1 MKNLWGSY
9 FVSKYL
15 KFNLNSKS
23 AAKNPEKVFS
33 FWDNCIW
40 IGIVK
45 LTQLRTGYFSSAS
58 NVLTSSPKV
67 GHVNK
72 GPEFK
77 LNWLGSDQW
86 IW

>member
-1 MKNLWGSY
+1 MQNLWGSY

-23 AAKNPEKVFS
+23 AAKNPERVFG

-45 LTQLRTGYFSSAS
+45 LPQLRTGYFSSAS
-58 NVLTSSPKV
+58 NVLTNSCKV

-72 GPEFK
+72 RPEFK
-77 LNWLGSDQW
+77 LSWAGSD
-86 IW
+86 